1 MDINPKSYK
10 LKFLR
15 KLIIQHN
22 IKIWLDKR
30 FHIQVVFPH
39 YKRDLHPLKY
49 WDIQL
54 DDEINMRNF
63 YFDNES
69 LYNS

>member
-1 MDINPKSYK
+1 MSSKCQLLILFIYLFLKSMDINPKSYK

-22 IKIWLDKR
+22 IKFWLDKR
-30 FHIQVVFPH
+30 FYIQVVFPH

-49 WDIQL
+49 
-54 DDEINMRNF
+54 
-63 YFDNES
+63 
-69 LYNS
+69 